1 MWRSF
6 PLACTNPLVCTLFAR
21 THLLVCSRPLDTHTM
36 AENYQC
42 PSRSSRES
50 CGTLARVKGSWRF
63 GPLLA
68 LCRLTRYVAS
78 SRNRDPTRY
87 LVACLVKFERPMAGE
102 PALAYGPS
110 CQTRGSR
117 SSNPYPLAFRPFAPS
132 SLKNPALLT
141 RTTLR
146 FPAPAGS
153 RFGVSRCCKTDI
165 ATLGTLCQNRRSEHV
180 FNTAKKPLQLS
191 DLHKRQIAPCP
202 PCSKLGSSLSS
213 RYLDSDKDTHPCT
226 THPQARACF
235 PGKRQNRPGALG
247 NASPR
252 QSPATNP

>member
-21 THLLVCSRPLDTHTM
+21 THPLVCSRPLDTHTM

-50 CGTLARVKGSWRF
+50 CGTLARVLGSWRF

-87 LVACLVKFERPMAGE
+87 LVACLVKFVRLMAGE
-102 PALAYGPS
+102 PVLAYGPS

-117 SSNPYPLAFRPFAPS
+117 SSDPYPLAFHPFAPS
-132 SLKNPALLT
+132 SLGNPALLT

-146 FPAPAGS
+146 FPAPAGF

-180 FNTAKKPLQLS
+180 SSTPKNPLQLS
-191 DLHKRQIAPCP
+191 DLHKRQIATYPLP
-202 PCSKLGSSLSS
+202 PNLGSSLSS

-226 THPQARACF
+226 TRPLQRTHC
-235 PGKRQNRPGALG
+235 PGKR
-247 NASPR
+247 
-252 QSPATNP
+252 